1 MRFYYYCEI
10 DSVIYLPYLAPFQP
24 NPPPILLKTPIIC
37 HMTVDSQMDL
47 LGTLKLLC
55 ANELVGHGNN
65 CQGQVYDDLNNVPDR
80 SEGGD
85 DLELDMDV
93 DTDAEEIAEPIDI
106 ETDPD
111 VEKVDDEGNVESED
125 MGGDTEEL
133 EITDLVNKQNEI
145 SDKQDEYMDSM
156 FDKLNDLESKLSQ
169 MDQILTKINDIEAK
183 VEKYREKSPEEK
195 LQLRSL
201 DSYPYNQKLTDFFA
215 DKEVE
220 MQQTGKN
227 EYVLTSDEVENYS
240 DADIKKSFDR
250 PINDE
255 E

>member
-1 MRFYYYCEI
+1 M
-10 DSVIYLPYLAPFQP
+10 SVDNKILEELKRHNSINNYLTEQEEPVD
-24 NPPPILLKTPIIC
+24 TP
-37 HMTVDSQMDL
+37 
-47 LGTLKLLC
+47 
-55 ANELVGHGNN
+55 
-65 CQGQVYDDLNNVPDR
+65 
-80 SEGGD
+80 EGGD
-85 DLELDMDV
+85 DMELDMGV
-93 DTDAEEIAEPIDI
+93 DAGAEEIAEPVDV

-111 VEKVDDEGNVESED
+111 VEKIDDEGNVEGED

-240 DADIKKSFDR
+240 DADIRKSFDT

>member
-1 MRFYYYCEI
+1 M
-10 DSVIYLPYLAPFQP
+10 SVDNKILEELKRHNSINNYLVEQEEPVEP
-24 NPPPILLKTPIIC
+24 T
-37 HMTVDSQMDL
+37 
-47 LGTLKLLC
+47 
-55 ANELVGHGNN
+55 
-65 CQGQVYDDLNNVPDR
+65 DDL
-80 SEGGD
+80 GGED
-85 DLELDMDV
+85 MDMDV
-93 DTDAEEIAEPIDI
+93 EMDAEEIAEPVDVD
-106 ETDPD
+106 TDPE
-111 VEKVDDEGNVESED
+111 VEKLDDEGNVESDED

-169 MDQILTKINDIEAK
+169 MDSILSKINDIEAK

-240 DADIKKSFDR
+240 DADIKKSFDT
-250 PINDE
+250 PIEDE

>member
-1 MRFYYYCEI
+1 M
-10 DSVIYLPYLAPFQP
+10 SVDNKILEELKRHNSINKYLTEQEAP
-24 NPPPILLKTPIIC
+24 
-37 HMTVDSQMDL
+37 VD
-47 LGTLKLLC
+47 
-55 ANELVGHGNN
+55 A
-65 CQGQVYDDLNNVPDR
+65 P
-80 SEGGD
+80 EGGD

-240 DADIKKSFDR
+240 DADIKKSFDS

>member
-1 MRFYYYCEI
+1 M
-10 DSVIYLPYLAPFQP
+10 SVDNKILEELKRHNSINNYLVEQEEPVEP
-24 NPPPILLKTPIIC
+24 T
-37 HMTVDSQMDL
+37 
-47 LGTLKLLC
+47 
-55 ANELVGHGNN
+55 
-65 CQGQVYDDLNNVPDR
+65 DDL
-80 SEGGD
+80 GGED
-85 DLELDMDV
+85 MDMDV
-93 DTDAEEIAEPIDI
+93 EMDAEEIAEPVDV

-111 VEKVDDEGNVESED
+111 VEKLDDEGNVESDED

-156 FDKLNDLESKLSQ
+156 FEKLNDLESKLSQ
-169 MDQILTKINDIEAK
+169 MDSILSKINDIEAK

-240 DADIKKSFDR
+240 DADIKKSFDA
-250 PINDE
+250 PIEDE

>member
-1 MRFYYYCEI
+1 
-10 DSVIYLPYLAPFQP
+10 
-24 NPPPILLKTPIIC
+24 
-37 HMTVDSQMDL
+37 
-47 LGTLKLLC
+47 
-55 ANELVGHGNN
+55 
-65 CQGQVYDDLNNVPDR
+65 
-80 SEGGD
+80 
-85 DLELDMDV
+85 
-93 DTDAEEIAEPIDI
+93 
-106 ETDPD
+106 
-111 VEKVDDEGNVESED
+111 
-125 MGGDTEEL
+125 
-133 EITDLVNKQNEI
+133 
-145 SDKQDEYMDSM
+145 M

-169 MDQILTKINDIEAK
+169 MDTILSKINDIEAK

-240 DADIKKSFDR
+240 DADIKKSFDT

>member
-1 MRFYYYCEI
+1 M
-10 DSVIYLPYLAPFQP
+10 SVDNKILEELKRHNTINNYLVEQEEPVEP
-24 NPPPILLKTPIIC
+24 T
-37 HMTVDSQMDL
+37 
-47 LGTLKLLC
+47 
-55 ANELVGHGNN
+55 
-65 CQGQVYDDLNNVPDR
+65 DDL
-80 SEGGD
+80 GGED
-85 DLELDMDV
+85 MDMDV
-93 DTDAEEIAEPIDI
+93 EMDAEEIAEPVDVD
-106 ETDPD
+106 TDPE
-111 VEKVDDEGNVESED
+111 VEKLDDEGNIESDED

-169 MDQILTKINDIEAK
+169 MDTILSKINDIEAK

-240 DADIKKSFDR
+240 DADIKKSFDT

>member
-1 MRFYYYCEI
+1 MVKSNTMAI
-10 DSVIYLPYLAPFQP
+10 DNKILEELKRHNSINSYLVEQEEPVDLGDE
-24 NPPPILLKTPIIC
+24 TP
-37 HMTVDSQMDL
+37 DAGD
-47 LGTLKLLC
+47 
-55 ANELVGHGNN
+55 EL
-65 CQGQVYDDLNNVPDR
+65 
-80 SEGGD
+80 
-85 DLELDMDV
+85 DLEV
-93 DTDAEEIAEPIDI
+93 GAEEIPEPVDI

-111 VEKVDDEGNVESED
+111 VEKLDDEGNVEGED
-125 MGGDTEEL
+125 MSGDTEEL

-240 DADIKKSFDR
+240 DADIKKSFDT

>member
-1 MRFYYYCEI
+1 M
-10 DSVIYLPYLAPFQP
+10 SVDNKILEELKRHNSINKYLTEQEAP
-24 NPPPILLKTPIIC
+24 
-37 HMTVDSQMDL
+37 VD
-47 LGTLKLLC
+47 
-55 ANELVGHGNN
+55 A
-65 CQGQVYDDLNNVPDR
+65 P
-80 SEGGD
+80 EGGD

-93 DTDAEEIAEPIDI
+93 DTDAEEIAEPLDI

-111 VEKVDDEGNVESED
+111 VEKVDDEGHVEGED

>member
-1 MRFYYYCEI
+1 M
-10 DSVIYLPYLAPFQP
+10 SVDNKILEELKRHNSINNYLVEQEEPVEP
-24 NPPPILLKTPIIC
+24 T
-37 HMTVDSQMDL
+37 
-47 LGTLKLLC
+47 
-55 ANELVGHGNN
+55 
-65 CQGQVYDDLNNVPDR
+65 DDL
-80 SEGGD
+80 GGED
-85 DLELDMDV
+85 MDMDV
-93 DTDAEEIAEPIDI
+93 EMDAEEIAEPVDVD
-106 ETDPD
+106 TDPE
-111 VEKVDDEGNVESED
+111 VEKLDDEGNIESDED

-169 MDQILTKINDIEAK
+169 MDTILSKINDIEAK

-240 DADIKKSFDR
+240 DADIKKSFDT

>member
-1 MRFYYYCEI
+1 M
-10 DSVIYLPYLAPFQP
+10 SVDNKILEELKRHNSINKYLTEQEAP
-24 NPPPILLKTPIIC
+24 
-37 HMTVDSQMDL
+37 VD
-47 LGTLKLLC
+47 
-55 ANELVGHGNN
+55 A
-65 CQGQVYDDLNNVPDR
+65 P
-80 SEGGD
+80 EGGD

-93 DTDAEEIAEPIDI
+93 DTDAEEIAEPLDI

-111 VEKVDDEGNVESED
+111 VEKVDDEGNVEGED

-133 EITDLVNKQNEI
+133 EITDLVNKQNQI

>member
-1 MRFYYYCEI
+1 M
-10 DSVIYLPYLAPFQP
+10 SVDNKILEELKRHNSINNYLTEQEEP
-24 NPPPILLKTPIIC
+24 
-37 HMTVDSQMDL
+37 VDS
-47 LGTLKLLC
+47 
-55 ANELVGHGNN
+55 
-65 CQGQVYDDLNNVPDR
+65 P
-80 SEGGD
+80 EGGD
-85 DLELDMDV
+85 ELDMDV
-93 DTDAEEIAEPIDI
+93 DAGAEEIAEPVDV

-111 VEKVDDEGNVESED
+111 VEKIDDEGNVEGED

-240 DADIKKSFDR
+240 DADIRKSFDT

>member
-1 MRFYYYCEI
+1 M
-10 DSVIYLPYLAPFQP
+10 SVDNKILEELKRHNSINKYLTEQEAPVD
-24 NPPPILLKTPIIC
+24 TP
-37 HMTVDSQMDL
+37 
-47 LGTLKLLC
+47 
-55 ANELVGHGNN
+55 
-65 CQGQVYDDLNNVPDR
+65 
-80 SEGGD
+80 EGGD

-93 DTDAEEIAEPIDI
+93 DTDAEEIAEPVDI

-240 DADIKKSFDR
+240 DADIRKSFDT

>member
-1 MRFYYYCEI
+1 M
-10 DSVIYLPYLAPFQP
+10 SVDNKILEELKRHNSINNYLTEQEEPVD
-24 NPPPILLKTPIIC
+24 TP
-37 HMTVDSQMDL
+37 
-47 LGTLKLLC
+47 
-55 ANELVGHGNN
+55 
-65 CQGQVYDDLNNVPDR
+65 
-80 SEGGD
+80 EGGD
-85 DLELDMDV
+85 DMELDMGV
-93 DTDAEEIAEPIDI
+93 DAGAEEIAEPVDV

-111 VEKVDDEGNVESED
+111 VEKIDDEGNVEGVD

-240 DADIKKSFDR
+240 DADIKKSFDS

>member
-1 MRFYYYCEI
+1 M
-10 DSVIYLPYLAPFQP
+10 SVDNKILEELKRHNSINKYLTEQEAP
-24 NPPPILLKTPIIC
+24 
-37 HMTVDSQMDL
+37 VD
-47 LGTLKLLC
+47 
-55 ANELVGHGNN
+55 A
-65 CQGQVYDDLNNVPDR
+65 P
-80 SEGGD
+80 EGGD

-93 DTDAEEIAEPIDI
+93 DTDAEEIPEPVDI

-111 VEKVDDEGNVESED
+111 VEKVDDEGNVEGED

-240 DADIKKSFDR
+240 DADIKKSFDS

>member
-1 MRFYYYCEI
+1 M
-10 DSVIYLPYLAPFQP
+10 SVDNKILEELKRHNSINNYLTEQEEPVD
-24 NPPPILLKTPIIC
+24 TP
-37 HMTVDSQMDL
+37 
-47 LGTLKLLC
+47 
-55 ANELVGHGNN
+55 
-65 CQGQVYDDLNNVPDR
+65 
-80 SEGGD
+80 EGGD
-85 DLELDMDV
+85 DMELDMGV
-93 DTDAEEIAEPIDI
+93 DAGAEEIAEPVDV

-111 VEKVDDEGNVESED
+111 VEKIDDEGNVEGED

-240 DADIKKSFDR
+240 DADIKKSFDS

>member
-1 MRFYYYCEI
+1 MSI
-10 DSVIYLPYLAPFQP
+10 DKKILEELTRYNSINKYITEQDAADPETLAP
-24 NPPPILLKTPIIC
+24 
-37 HMTVDSQMDL
+37 DAD
-47 LGTLKLLC
+47 
-55 ANELVGHGNN
+55 AEL
-65 CQGQVYDDLNNVPDR
+65 
-80 SEGGD
+80 
-85 DLELDMDV
+85 DLE
-93 DTDAEEIAEPIDI
+93 TGEEGAEEIAEPVDIDS
-106 ETDPD
+106 DPD
-111 VEKVDDEGNVESED
+111 VEKVDDSGEVESDVEVSSE
-125 MGGDTEEL
+125 GGTEEL
-133 EITDLVNKQNEI
+133 DITDLVTKQTEI
-145 SDKQDEYMDSM
+145 ADKQDEYMDTM
-156 FDKLNDLESKLSQ
+156 FEKLTDLGSKLSQ
-169 MDQILTKINDIEAK
+169 MDQIFSKINDIEAK

-240 DADIKKSFDR
+240 DADIKKSFDT

>member
-1 MRFYYYCEI
+1 M
-10 DSVIYLPYLAPFQP
+10 SVDNKILEELKRHNSINNYLTEQEEP
-24 NPPPILLKTPIIC
+24 
-37 HMTVDSQMDL
+37 VDS
-47 LGTLKLLC
+47 
-55 ANELVGHGNN
+55 
-65 CQGQVYDDLNNVPDR
+65 P
-80 SEGGD
+80 EGGD
-85 DLELDMDV
+85 DMELDMDV
-93 DTDAEEIAEPIDI
+93 DAGAEEIAEPVDV

-111 VEKVDDEGNVESED
+111 VEKIDDEGNVEGED

-240 DADIKKSFDR
+240 DADIKKSFDT

>member
-1 MRFYYYCEI
+1 M
-10 DSVIYLPYLAPFQP
+10 SVDNKILEELKRHNSINKYLTEQEAP
-24 NPPPILLKTPIIC
+24 
-37 HMTVDSQMDL
+37 VD
-47 LGTLKLLC
+47 
-55 ANELVGHGNN
+55 A
-65 CQGQVYDDLNNVPDR
+65 P
-80 SEGGD
+80 EGGD

-93 DTDAEEIAEPIDI
+93 DTDAEEIAEPLDI

-111 VEKVDDEGNVESED
+111 VEKVDDEGNVEGED

-240 DADIKKSFDR
+240 DADIKKSFDS

>member
-1 MRFYYYCEI
+1 M
-10 DSVIYLPYLAPFQP
+10 SVDNKILEELKRHNSINKYLTEQEAP
-24 NPPPILLKTPIIC
+24 
-37 HMTVDSQMDL
+37 VD
-47 LGTLKLLC
+47 
-55 ANELVGHGNN
+55 A
-65 CQGQVYDDLNNVPDR
+65 P
-80 SEGGD
+80 EGGD

-106 ETDPD
+106 DTDPD
-111 VEKVDDEGNVESED
+111 VEKLDDEGNVESDVD

-156 FDKLNDLESKLSQ
+156 FEKLNDLESKLSQ
-169 MDQILTKINDIEAK
+169 MDSILSKINDIEVK

-240 DADIKKSFDR
+240 DTDIKKSFDT

>member
-1 MRFYYYCEI
+1 M
-10 DSVIYLPYLAPFQP
+10 SVENKILEELKRHNSINNYLTEQEEPVDAP
-24 NPPPILLKTPIIC
+24 
-37 HMTVDSQMDL
+37 
-47 LGTLKLLC
+47 
-55 ANELVGHGNN
+55 
-65 CQGQVYDDLNNVPDR
+65 
-80 SEGGD
+80 EGGD
-85 DLELDMDV
+85 DMELDMGV
-93 DTDAEEIAEPIDI
+93 DAGAEEIAEPVDV

-111 VEKVDDEGNVESED
+111 VEKIDDEGNVEGED

-240 DADIKKSFDR
+240 DADIKKSFDK
-250 PINDE
+250 PIEDE